1 MDVSACAAGAV
12 ADPWWRGACIS
23 IDSSWED
30 QAEWSCTRGGLV
42 HPNATAAGRSARR
55 RSRGNVTSR
64 RAQVRDPGV
73 DGRTVRRSIVPAVL
87 LAAGTL
93 LASPAAAAT
102 PKVGTYKAAKVQ
114 RGYDLMFTVRK
125 DKVTELVAHVLE
137 TCAGS
142 STSSTTTV
150 GPGLTWTIKGG
161 KVSGR
166 KRESADGVTLHT
178 TLKGTF
184 TSATTFKGTIRQE
197 SIVAG
202 STCDTYKLKFTAGR
216 R

>member
-1 MDVSACAAGAV
+1 M
-12 ADPWWRGACIS
+12 
-23 IDSSWED
+23 
-30 QAEWSCTRGGLV
+30 
-42 HPNATAAGRSARR
+42 RR
-55 RSRGNVTSR
+55 LL
-64 RAQVRDPGV
+64 A
-73 DGRTVRRSIVPAVL
+73 PAVL
-87 LAAGTL
+87 LAVTAVPS
-93 LASPAAAAT
+93 ANAAAAT
-102 PKVGTYKAAKVQ
+102 PKDGTYEAAKVQ
-114 RGYDLMFTVRK
+114 RGYDLTFTVRK
-125 DKVTELVAHVLE
+125 GKVTKLVARVLE

-166 KRESADGVTLHT
+166 KKETADGVTLYT

-184 TSATTFKGTIRQE
+184 TSARTFKGTIRQE

-202 STCDTYKLKFTAGR
+202 TTCDTYDLKFTASR